1 MPRKKSA
8 TAIARQSGDASTSR
22 YATGTNG
29 ITISGKS
36 TIPEKKMV
44 LDVSESESDDD
55 EDKSKSKSTF
65 GGDNGDATVGFK
77 INEEY
82 AKRFEHNKKRE
93 ELQRC
98 QFTYI
103 FQCLKMF
110 FILRNSS

>member
-8 TAIARQSGDASTSR
+8 TAIARQSGDSSTSR

-36 TIPEKKMV
+36 SLPEKKMV
-44 LDVSESESDDD
+44 LDISESESDND
-55 EDKSKSKSTF
+55 EGNPKSKSVSGDIN
-65 GGDNGDATVGFK
+65 GGATIGFK

-98 QFTYI
+98 QST
-103 FQCLKMF
+103 
-110 FILRNSS
+110 

>member
-8 TAIARQSGDASTSR
+8 AAIARQSGDSSTSR

-36 TIPEKKMV
+36 PIPEKKMV

-55 EDKSKSKSTF
+55 GGKAKSAS
-65 GGDNGDATVGFK
+65 GDNNGGATIGFK

-98 QFTYI
+98 
-103 FQCLKMF
+103 
-110 FILRNSS
+110 